1 MSRYGNEKEIRKAM
15 KSPRKFIF
23 TLEEIIDMLA
33 KLDDDGHGDK
43 MVQVE
48 GSIQFLRLTLRK
60 TRLLYRSKSFG
71 G

>member
-48 GSIQFLRLTLRK
+48 GPDGQLHSISAINIEEDK
-60 TRLLYRSKSFG
+60 VD
-71 G
+71 